1 MRSTIRIAAL
11 ALVLAA
17 LAVLPAG
24 TELRAHETGFAYLSA
39 LTVTAGGTA
48 LTLSPAFSN
57 TVEQYTVLA
66 ADAVSQITIEATP
79 DADATPDHN
88 ATLVYQDRFGAE
100 LTDAAT
106 TTDGLQV
113 NIPAG
118 DGGKRMNVAVRHV
131 EPSPGGGSGTLIRK
145 KVYSVRVVRAGT
157 QATERAALMALY
169 NSTDGANWTTNT
181 NWGSTEPISTW
192 HGVSTGANGTRLLL
206 FGKNLVGTIPDALS
220 NFTDLGSLSLGNNQL
235 SGAAPSSLGNL
246 TNLTDLRLLNNQ
258 LTGNLAWL
266 SRLTHLQHLYL
277 SSSANTPGNQFT
289 GNLTW
294 LSSLTQLVYLE
305 VSGNQLTG
313 SIPGLSSHTNL
324 QYLYLNDNQ
333 LSGAI
338 PSSLGS
344 LTGLFYLFL
353 NNNQLS
359 GSIPSSLGSL
369 TALQQLSLHHNQL
382 TGSIPDS
389 LGSLTGLWYVY
400 LQDNQLTGSIPDL
413 SRLTAMQYL
422 DLRDNQLSG
431 TIPATLGSATNL
443 YYLLLSGNKLSG
455 TIPSTL
461 GSLRN
466 LWYLYLHDNLL
477 TETIPSSLSNLTNLY
492 ILTLSQNE
500 LSGTIPSLGSSFT
513 NLQELS
519 LWSNQL
525 TGSIPASLGDLPN
538 LTHLFLNHNQLTG
551 SIPTSLGNLT
561 GLQKLSLSSN
571 QLTGSIPTSL
581 GNLTFLAELSLW
593 GNDLTGSIP
602 NLGRLSDL
610 LELKLQEN
618 QLTGTI
624 PATLGNLT
632 ALRELSL
639 WGNQLTGEIPASLG
653 SSANDLQELY
663 LHKNQL
669 SGTIPALLGS
679 LPGLRITRFAGNTDS
694 EGNPSLTGCVPVEL
708 RFLVTADE
716 FAEGVPAHD
725 FIALDANSDGDTED
739 EGDIPG
745 LHLPFCLLSG
755 LTLSDVTLGFAK
767 GTAAYTADVA
777 STVESTTVTATLD
790 ADAKSSDRLSI
801 KKGTTSYTS
810 GAAVP
815 LAVGSNEITITVT
828 PTDGTPTLTYSVT
841 VFREG
846 VDRATL
852 MVLYNSLGGASWTD
866 KTNWGETGVAIGTWY
881 GVTTNA
887 NGRVTDLDLS
897 SNNLR
902 GTLPTDTGTLTN
914 LITLDLSDNS
924 LSGTIPELSALT
936 QLQNLYLGDNQLSG
950 AIPDWLGSLT
960 GLQDLSLRDNRLTG
974 PIPEELG
981 DLTDLDALYLDNNRL
996 TGTIPAELGSLSGL
1010 DVTRFAGNAL
1020 TGCVPDG
1027 FRYLVASLGFASLP
1041 AQDFIPVDA
1050 NDDGDTDD
1058 DGDTP
1063 GLGLPFCTL
1072 RSLTLSGVTLD
1083 PVFASDTV
1091 VYTASADHAVTSPT
1105 ITATAYSN
1113 NDSISI
1119 MKGADTYMSG
1129 GSVPLAVGPNVITI
1143 EITPPPDTTPAH
1155 TYTVTVTRAPNTPPA
1170 FGEGPT
1176 TTRGVDENTVAGTD
1190 IGESIAATDTEN
1202 DTLTYS
1208 LDATGAESFDI
1219 DASSGQLQTKVAL
1232 DFEDKS
1238 SYTVTVSVR
1247 DSKND
1252 NGDADEVTDDTITV
1266 TILVADLNEDP
1277 EFPIS
1282 ETGMRSVDENTI
1294 AGENIGAPVA
1304 ATDGDND
1311 TLTYSLDVSSRATF
1325 DIVATTGQ
1333 LQTKAALDYETGS
1346 NSYTVTVTAA
1356 DPSAADDAISVT
1368 ITINNVDEAGTVTLS
1383 SPQPIVGQ
1391 EVTATLTD
1399 PDGSP
1404 TDITWFWH
1412 RSRNRNA
1419 WISIKSI
1426 TNAGATYDYLAEED
1440 DLDYYLRATASYTDR
1455 FGADKSASLISVQQ
1469 VAPAPVGLNT
1479 PPVFT
1484 PIQSDLHDVDENTPA
1499 GMNIGPPVTATDAE
1513 DDTLTYSLDATS
1525 LAFDIV
1531 STTGQLRTK
1540 AALNF
1545 IATAYYS
1552 VTVTATDTAGG
1563 TDTITITI
1571 YVNNVDEAG
1580 TVTLSSLQPLVAI
1593 PLTATLDDPDGISG
1607 SVTWSWARS
1616 PNGASSWT
1624 LISGASDSYTPA
1636 ASDVGDYLRATASYN
1651 DGQGGG
1657 KSAQTISANAVEVA
1671 PGRNKPVL
1679 REYPTATRSVTRN
1692 TPAGRNIGAPL
1703 SATDADNDALTYRL
1717 GGPDEASFDID
1728 ASSGQ
1733 LLTRAELT
1741 GIQRTSY
1748 KVFVSVS
1755 DGKDDLGNTEANP
1768 QIDATTEV
1776 TISVATPRSS
1786 GGGSGGFSAG
1796 PGEVQLVIAAA
1807 VAGEDV
1813 PAGQRFGF
1821 AFDCTPPDGPPAD
1834 TWAFSVGA
1842 GQASGRFVPGNIPC
1856 SLTVT
1861 DAGGADAVDG
1871 LFTNRVLGEENLRV
1885 VVTFTY
1891 GIVTTAVPLDAKTVV
1906 EEAGVSLTI
1915 PEGSRDAPYA
1925 VLLET
1930 AGENCDGA
1938 LGIEG
1943 EVIACFT
1950 VTVFDS
1956 EGAEETDVTLLVPAT
1971 ITIAIDAA
1979 RVAELGGIAGV
1990 RAARQR
1996 GELRMLQRDDAE
2008 SPWGELPF
2016 TVEENT
2022 DGGVEIVV
2030 SVQAFSDFSL
2040 ITSTPRTQTVAL
2052 HSDWNVVV
2060 WDGADGASIPDAL
2073 GDIAGQVDVIYQ
2085 WLAETQTWRSHR
2097 PAGPPILSAFDTFTR
2112 GATYWIRSSE
2122 AVEWTVVGGP
2132 LEPPAAEPTRLHSG
2146 WTEVV
2151 WRGADGADI
2160 AEALGA
2166 DVLPQVEVIYR
2177 WVAEAQLWA
2186 RFRPGGPAFLNAF
2199 DTFATG
2205 GSYWIAVAEG
2215 VEWAV
2220 GPDGG

>member
-17 LAVLPAG
+17 LAVVPAG

-66 ADAVSQITIEATP
+66 ADAVTQITIEATP

-88 ATLVYQDRFGAE
+88 ATLVYQDRFWAE

-118 DGGKRMNVAVRHV
+118 DGGKRMNVAVTHV
-131 EPSPGGGSGTLIRK
+131 EPRSGGSGTLVRK

-206 FGKNLVGTIPDALS
+206 FGKNLVGTIPNALG

-338 PSSLGS
+338 PASLGS
-344 LTGLFYLFL
+344 LTRLFYLFL
-353 NNNQLS
+353 NNNQLSGTIPDLSSHTNLQSLYLNENLLS

-369 TALQQLSLHHNQL
+369 TALQQLSLHH
-382 TGSIPDS
+382 
-389 LGSLTGLWYVY
+389 
-400 LQDNQLTGSIPDL
+400 NQLTGSIPDL

-466 LWYLYLHDNLL
+466 LWYLYLHENLL

-538 LTHLFLNHNQLTG
+538 LQRLYLGGNELSGT
-551 SIPTSLGNLT
+551 IPSSLGNLT
-561 GLQKLSLSSN
+561 SL
-571 QLTGSIPTSL
+571 T
-581 GNLTFLAELSLW
+581 ELSLW

-725 FIALDANSDGDTED
+725 FIALDANHDGDTTD
-739 EGDIPG
+739 DDDTPG
-745 LHLPFCLLSG
+745 LGLPFCMVSA
-755 LTLSDVTLGFAK
+755 LTFSDVTLGPAFAVD
-767 GTAAYTADVA
+767 TATYTASVA
-777 STVESTTVTATLD
+777 NTVESTTVTATLND
-790 ADAKSSDRLSI
+790 SNDSVSVM
-801 KKGTTSYTS
+801 KGTVTYAN
-810 GAAVP
+810 GASLP
-815 LAVGSNEITITVT
+815 LSVGSNEITITVT

-841 VFREG
+841 IFREG

-852 MVLYNSLGGASWTD
+852 MVLYNSTGGASWTNKD
-866 KTNWGETGVAIGTWY
+866 NWGSTEPLNDWF
-881 GVTTNA
+881 GVTADGSEN
-887 NGRVTDLDLS
+887 VTDLDLS
-897 SNNLR
+897 GNNLR
-902 GTLPTDTGTLTN
+902 GTLPIELGSLTTLN
-914 LITLDLSDNS
+914 ALDLSDNG
-924 LSGTIPELSALT
+924 LSGTLPDLSALT
-936 QLQNLYLGDNQLSG
+936 QLEDLYLGDNQLSG
-950 AIPDWLGSLT
+950 TIPADLGSLT
-960 GLQDLSLRDNRLTG
+960 GLQELSLRDNRLTG
-974 PIPEELG
+974 AIPEELG

-996 TGTIPAELGSLSGL
+996 TGTIPAELGNLSGL

-1091 VYTASADHAVTSPT
+1091 VYTASAEHAVTSPT

-1143 EITPPPDTTPAH
+1143 EITPPPDTTPTH
-1155 TYTVTVTRAPNTPPA
+1155 TYTVTVTRAPNVPPA
-1170 FGEGPT
+1170 FDDGPT

-1304 ATDGDND
+1304 AADDDND
-1311 TLTYSLDVSSRATF
+1311 TLTYSLDASSRATF

-1333 LQTKAALDYETGS
+1333 LQTKAALDYERGDR
-1346 NSYTVTVTAA
+1346 YFVTVTAR
-1356 DPSAADDAISVT
+1356 DPSGATDT
-1368 ITINNVDEAGTVTLS
+1368 IEVMIDVNNVEEAGTVTLS

-1469 VAPAPVGLNT
+1469 VAPAPVGPNT

-1484 PIQSDLHDVDENTPA
+1484 PIRPDLHDVDENTPA

-1540 AALNF
+1540 AALDYETTTHYF
-1545 IATAYYS
+1545 
-1552 VTVTATDTAGG
+1552 VTVTATDKAG
-1563 TDTITITI
+1563 DTGAITITI

-1593 PLTATLDDPDGISG
+1593 PLTATLDDPDGVSG

-1657 KSAQTISANAVEVA
+1657 KSAQAISAYAAAAA
-1671 PGRNKPVL
+1671 PGRNAPVL

-1728 ASSGQ
+1728 TSSGQ

-1741 GIQRTSY
+1741 GITRTSY

-1755 DGKDDLGNTEANP
+1755 DGKDDEGNPEPDP

-1776 TISVATPRSS
+1776 TISVTTPRR
-1786 GGGSGGFSAG
+1786 GGGGGGGGGFGGPILTVTTAVVGESA
-1796 PGEVQLVIAAA
+1796 
-1807 VAGEDV
+1807 
-1813 PAGQRFGF
+1813 PANLSFGF
-1821 AFDCTPPDGPPAD
+1821 AYTCANTRGELLSTRPFTVA
-1834 TWAFSVGA
+1834 A
-1842 GQASGRFVPGNIPC
+1842 GRTFGLLVAAGLSC
-1856 SLTVT
+1856 SLAVT
-1861 DAGGADAVDG
+1861 DDGGATAVDG
-1871 LFTNRVLGEENLRV
+1871 LFTDV
-1885 VVTFTY
+1885 VILPAGYRTTVTFTF
-1891 GIVTTAVPLDAKTVV
+1891 GPAPTVATAVPLDAKTVV

-1925 VLLET
+1925 VLLE
-1930 AGENCDGA
+1930 ADGENCDGA

-1996 GELRMLQRDDAE
+1996 GELRMLQRADAE
-2008 SPWGELPF
+2008 SPWQELPF
-2016 TVEENT
+2016 AVEET
-2022 DGGVEIVV
+2022 ADGGAEIVV
-2030 SVQAFSDFSL
+2030 TVQQFSDFAL
-2040 ITSTPRTQTVAL
+2040 VTATPRKQTVAL
-2052 HSDWNVVV
+2052 PGGWTVVV

-2097 PAGPPILSAFDTFTR
+2097 PAGPPIRSAFDTFTR
-2112 GATYWIRSSE
+2112 GASYWVRSSD

-2132 LEPPAAEPTRLHSG
+2132 LEPPAAEPTRLHHR

-2151 WRGADGADI
+2151 WRGADGAPI
-2160 AEALGA
+2160 AEAFGA
-2166 DVLPQVEVIYR
+2166 EVFPQVEVIYR
-2177 WVAEAQLWA
+2177 WLAETQSWGS
-2186 RFRPGGPAFLNAF
+2186 FRPGARAFLSAF
-2199 DTFATG
+2199 DTFESG

>member
-66 ADAVSQITIEATP
+66 ADAVTQITIEATP

-88 ATLVYQDRFGAE
+88 ATLVYQDSFGAE

-118 DGGKRMNVAVRHV
+118 DGGKRMNVAVTHV
-131 EPSPGGGSGTLIRK
+131 EPRSGGSGTLVRK

-192 HGVSTGANGTRLLL
+192 HGVSTRASGTRLLL
-206 FGKNLVGTIPDALS
+206 FENSLVGTIPNALG

-324 QYLYLNDNQ
+324 QYLYLND
-333 LSGAI
+333 
-338 PSSLGS
+338 
-344 LTGLFYLFL
+344 
-353 NNNQLS
+353 NQLS

-513 NLQELS
+513 NLRELS
-519 LWSNQL
+519 LWGNQL

-538 LTHLFLNHNQLTG
+538 LQRLYLGGNELSGTIPSSLGNLANLTLLDISRNDLDG
-551 SIPTSLGNLT
+551 SIPDSLGNLT
-561 GLQKLSLSSN
+561 SL
-571 QLTGSIPTSL
+571 T
-581 GNLTFLAELSLW
+581 ELSLW

-602 NLGRLSDL
+602 DLGRLGKL

-639 WGNQLTGEIPASLG
+639 WGNQLTGSIPASLG

-1208 LDATGAESFDI
+1208 LDATGTESFDI

-1266 TILVADLNEDP
+1266 TIRVADLNEDP

-1304 ATDGDND
+1304 AADDDDD

-1368 ITINNVDEAGTVTLS
+1368 IAINNVDEAGTVTLS

-1469 VAPAPVGLNT
+1469 VAPAPVGPNT

-1484 PIQSDLHDVDENTPA
+1484 PIRPDLHDVDENTPA

-1513 DDTLTYSLDATS
+1513 DDTLTYSLGATGR
-1525 LAFDIV
+1525 ATFDIV
-1531 STTGQLRTK
+1531 SSTGQLRTK

-1545 IATAYYS
+1545 IATTYYS
-1552 VTVTATDTAGG
+1552 VTVTATDTAAG

-1593 PLTATLDDPDGISG
+1593 PLTATLDDPDGVSG

-1616 PNGASSWT
+1616 PNGASDWT

-1733 LLTRAELT
+1733 LLTKAVLT
-1741 GIQRTSY
+1741 GITRTSY

-1755 DGKDDLGNTEANP
+1755 DGKDDEGNPEPDP

-1776 TISVATPRSS
+1776 TISVTTPRR
-1786 GGGSGGFSAG
+1786 GGGGGGGGGFGG
-1796 PGEVQLVIAAA
+1796 PILTVTTAVVGEA
-1807 VAGEDV
+1807 
-1813 PAGQRFGF
+1813 PANLSFGF
-1821 AFDCTPPDGPPAD
+1821 AYTCANTRGELLSTRTFTVA
-1834 TWAFSVGA
+1834 A
-1842 GQASGRFVPGNIPC
+1842 GRTFGLLVAAGLSC
-1856 SLTVT
+1856 SLAVS
-1861 DAGGADAVDG
+1861 DDGGATAVDG
-1871 LFTNRVLGEENLRV
+1871 LFTDV
-1885 VVTFTY
+1885 VIQPAGYRTTVTFTF
-1891 GIVTTAVPLDAKTVV
+1891 GPAPTTVDPDAKTVV

-1915 PEGSRDAPYA
+1915 PPGSRDAAYA

-1930 AGENCDGA
+1930 DGGNCDGA
-1938 LGIEG
+1938 LDTEG

-1956 EGAEETDVTLLVPAT
+1956 EGAEETDSTLLVPAT
-1971 ITIAIDAA
+1971 VTIALDAA

-1996 GELRMLQRDDAE
+1996 GELRMLQRADAE
-2008 SPWGELPF
+2008 SPWQEIPF
-2016 TVEENT
+2016 TVEET
-2022 DGGVEIVV
+2022 ADGGVEIVV
-2030 SVQAFSDFSL
+2030 TVQQFSDFAL
-2040 ITSTPRTQTVAL
+2040 VTATPRKQTVAL

-2097 PAGPPILSAFDTFTR
+2097 PAGPPIRSAFDTFTR
-2112 GATYWIRSSE
+2112 GASYWVRSSD
-2122 AVEWTVVGGP
+2122 AVEWTIVGGP
-2132 LEPPAAEPTRLHSG
+2132 VEPPTAAPIRLHSG

-2151 WRGADGADI
+2151 WRGADGAAI
-2160 AEALGA
+2160 AEALGS

-2177 WVAEAQLWA
+2177 WLDETQSWGS
-2186 RFRPGGPAFLNAF
+2186 FRPGAPAFLNAF
-2199 DTFATG
+2199 DTFASG

>member
-17 LAVLPAG
+17 LAVVPAG

-66 ADAVSQITIEATP
+66 ADAVTQITIEATP

-88 ATLVYQDRFGAE
+88 ATLVYQDSFGAE

-118 DGGKRMNVAVRHV
+118 DGGKRMNVAVTHV
-131 EPSPGGGSGTLIRK
+131 EPRSGGSGTLVRK

-206 FGKNLVGTIPDALS
+206 FGKNLVGTIPNALG

-344 LTGLFYLFL
+344 LTELFYLFL

-359 GSIPSSLGSL
+359 GTIPDLSSLTWLTTLSLWGNQLSGSIPATLGNL
-369 TALQQLSLHHNQL
+369 ENLQYLYLGGNALS
-382 TGSIPDS
+382 GSIPDS
-389 LGSLTGLWYVY
+389 LGSL
-400 LQDNQLTGSIPDL
+400 
-413 SRLTAMQYL
+413 
-422 DLRDNQLSG
+422 
-431 TIPATLGSATNL
+431 
-443 YYLLLSGNKLSG
+443 
-455 TIPSTL
+455 
-461 GSLRN
+461 
-466 LWYLYLHDNLL
+466 DNL
-477 TETIPSSLSNLTNLY
+477 
-492 ILTLSQNE
+492 QN
-500 LSGTIPSLGSSFT
+500 
-513 NLQELS
+513 LS
-519 LWSNQL
+519 LWSNDL
-525 TGSIPASLGDLPN
+525 SGSIPASLGNLTKLKNLDISRNNLDGPIPDLSRLSSLQWVYLWDNQLSGEIPATLNSLTSLKQLYLNRNALSGTIPDLSSLTN

-581 GNLTFLAELSLW
+581 GALANLTLLDISRNDLDGSIPDSLDDLTILTELSLW

-602 NLGRLSDL
+602 DLGRLGKL

-639 WGNQLTGEIPASLG
+639 WGNQLTGSIPASLG

-881 GVTTNA
+881 GVSTNA

-902 GTLPTDTGTLTN
+902 GTLPADTGTLTN

-924 LSGTIPELSALT
+924 LSGTIPDLSALT

-981 DLTDLDALYLDNNRL
+981 DLNQLDLLYLDDNQL
-996 TGTIPAELGSLSGL
+996 SGAIPAALGGLSGL
-1010 DVTRFAGNAL
+1010 QATRFAGNAL
-1020 TGCVPDG
+1020 TGCVPNG

-1304 ATDGDND
+1304 AADDDDD

-1368 ITINNVDEAGTVTLS
+1368 ITINNVDEAGTATLS

-1404 TDITWFWH
+1404 TDITWSWH

-1426 TNAGATYDYLAEED
+1426 TNAGATYDYLAEDD

-1469 VAPAPVGLNT
+1469 VAPAPVGPNT

-1484 PIQSDLHDVDENTPA
+1484 PIRPDLHDVDENTPA

-1513 DDTLTYSLDATS
+1513 DDTLTYSLGATGR
-1525 LAFDIV
+1525 ATFDIG

-1593 PLTATLDDPDGISG
+1593 PLTATLDDPDGVSG

-1616 PNGASSWT
+1616 LNGASDWT

-1755 DGKDDLGNTEANP
+1755 DGKDDEGNPEPDP
-1768 QIDATTEV
+1768 QIDATTVV
-1776 TISVATPRSS
+1776 TICVTTPRRSS
-1786 GGGSGGFSAG
+1786 GGGGGGFGAG

-1821 AFDCTPPDGPPAD
+1821 AFDCTPPDGEPANA
-1834 TWAFSVGA
+1834 WAFSVGA

-1891 GIVTTAVPLDAKTVV
+1891 GIVTTAVPLDAETVV

-1930 AGENCDGA
+1930 DGESCEAA
-1938 LGIEG
+1938 LDLEG
-1943 EVIACFT
+1943 EAITCYT
-1950 VTVFDS
+1950 VTLFDAD
-1956 EGAEETDVTLLVPAT
+1956 GAEETGVTLLVPAT
-1971 ITIAIDAA
+1971 ITITLDPA
-1979 RVAELGGIAGV
+1979 RVGELGGIEGV
-1990 RAARQR
+1990 RAARER
-1996 GELRMLQRDDAE
+1996 GELRMLQRADAE
-2008 SPWGELPF
+2008 SPWQELPF
-2016 TVEENT
+2016 AVEET
-2022 DGGVEIVV
+2022 ADGGAEIVV
-2030 SVQAFSDFSL
+2030 TVQQFSDFAL
-2040 ITSTPRTQTVAL
+2040 VTATPRKQTVAL

-2132 LEPPAAEPTRLHSG
+2132 LEPTTTEPIRLHHR

-2151 WRGADGADI
+2151 WRGADGALI
-2160 AEALGA
+2160 TEALGP
-2166 DVLPQVEVIYR
+2166 DLLPQVEVIYR
-2177 WVAEAQLWA
+2177 WLAETQSWGS
-2186 RFRPGGPAFLNAF
+2186 FRPGAPAFLNAF
-2199 DTFATG
+2199 DTFASG

-2215 VEWAV
+2215 VEWTVA
-2220 GPDGG
+2220 GEGG